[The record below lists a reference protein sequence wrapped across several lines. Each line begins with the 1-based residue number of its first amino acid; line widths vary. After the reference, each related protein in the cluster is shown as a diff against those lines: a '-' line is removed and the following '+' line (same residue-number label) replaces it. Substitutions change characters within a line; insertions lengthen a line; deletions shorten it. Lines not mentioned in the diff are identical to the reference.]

1 MENMNTLQLTISE
14 KFGEA
19 RFVVI
24 NDDIWF
30 FGEDIVKK
38 LGYNLETNT
47 YINYIKRFTKEKHT
61 MKIDSKTQL
70 REGIFNH
77 EELEQGGYL
86 INQYG
91 VIQLVM
97 NSPRDEAEQF
107 QDWILEEVVPSV
119 LTTGSYSIEQ
129 KTQPQPPTLTPI
141 QQYAITILDRNIDDA
156 TRVEALMG
164 LRDCVNEEG
173 KSNSVGYMVTYE

>member
-61 MKIDSKTQL
+61 MKIDSKT
-70 REGIFNH
+70 
-77 EELEQGGYL
+77 
-86 INQYG
+86 
-91 VIQLVM
+91 
-97 NSPRDEAEQF
+97 
-107 QDWILEEVVPSV
+107 
-119 LTTGSYSIEQ
+119 
-129 KTQPQPPTLTPI
+129 
-141 QQYAITILDRNIDDA
+141 
-156 TRVEALMG
+156 
-164 LRDCVNEEG
+164 
-173 KSNSVGYMVTYE
+173 